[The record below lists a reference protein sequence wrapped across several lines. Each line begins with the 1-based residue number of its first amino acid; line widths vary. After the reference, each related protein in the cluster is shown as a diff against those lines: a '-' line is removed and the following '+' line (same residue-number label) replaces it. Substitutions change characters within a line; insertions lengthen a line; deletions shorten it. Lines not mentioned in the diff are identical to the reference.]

1 MGCSMIIV
9 NQDKLKKLNDEK
21 RIKELQTL
29 LNDSD
34 FRMSKDYFDQMSSQ
48 DQDKWAKQRKA
59 WRDEIRSL
67 NANQIN

>member
-1 MGCSMIIV
+1 MITI
-9 NQDKLKKLNDEK
+9 NQNKLNKLNNEK

-34 FRMSKDYFDQMSSQ
+34 FRMSKDYFEQMSAQ
-48 DQDKWAKQRKA
+48 DQEKWTKQRKS

-67 NANQIN
+67 NAN

>member
-1 MGCSMIIV
+1 MITI

-21 RIKELQTL
+21 RTKELQTL

-34 FRMSKDYFDQMSSQ
+34 FRMSKDYYEQMSSQ
-48 DQDKWAKQRKA
+48 DQDKWTKQRKV

-67 NANQIN
+67 QS

>member
-1 MGCSMIIV
+1 MITI

-34 FRMSKDYFDQMSSQ
+34 FRMSKDYFEQMSSQ
-48 DQDKWAKQRKA
+48 DQEKWTKLRKK

-67 NANQIN
+67 QS

>member
-1 MGCSMIIV
+1 MGCSMITI

-21 RIKELQTL
+21 RVKELQTL

-34 FRMSKDYFDQMSSQ
+34 FRMSKDYFEQMSSQ
-48 DQDKWAKQRKA
+48 DQEKWTKLRKK

-67 NANQIN
+67 NADQIN

>member
-1 MGCSMIIV
+1 MITI

-48 DQDKWAKQRKA
+48 DQNKWTKQRKA
-59 WRDEIRSL
+59 WRDEIRGL
-67 NANQIN
+67 NADQIN

>member
-1 MGCSMIIV
+1 MITI

-21 RIKELQTL
+21 RTKELQTL

-34 FRMSKDYFDQMSSQ
+34 FRMSKDYYEQMSSQ
-48 DQDKWAKQRKA
+48 DQDKWTKQRKA

-67 NANQIN
+67 NAN

>member
-1 MGCSMIIV
+1 MIIV

>member
-1 MGCSMIIV
+1 MITI

-34 FRMSKDYFDQMSSQ
+34 FRMSQDYFAQMSLE
-48 DQDKWAKQRKA
+48 DKDKWTKVRQK
-59 WRDEIRSL
+59 WRDEIKSL
-67 NANQIN
+67 A

>member
-1 MGCSMIIV
+1 MGSSMITI

-48 DQDKWAKQRKA
+48 DQDKWTKLRKK

-67 NANQIN
+67 QS

>member
-1 MGCSMIIV
+1 MITI

-48 DQDKWAKQRKA
+48 DQDKWTKQRKA

-67 NANQIN
+67 NAN

>member
-1 MGCSMIIV
+1 MITI
-9 NQDKLKKLNDEK
+9 NQDKLNKLNNEK
-21 RIKELQTL
+21 RTKELQTL

-34 FRMSKDYFDQMSSQ
+34 FRMSKDYFEQMSAQ
-48 DQDKWAKQRKA
+48 DQDKWTKLRKK

>member
-1 MGCSMIIV
+1 MGSSMITI

-34 FRMSKDYFDQMSSQ
+34 FRMSKDYFEQMSSQ
-48 DQDKWAKQRKA
+48 DQEKWTKLRKK

-67 NANQIN
+67 QS

>member
-1 MGCSMIIV
+1 MGSSMITI

-21 RIKELQTL
+21 RTKELQTL

-34 FRMSKDYFDQMSSQ
+34 FRMSKDYYEQMSSQ
-48 DQDKWAKQRKA
+48 DQDKWTKQRKV

-67 NANQIN
+67 QS

>member
-1 MGCSMIIV
+1 MITV

-29 LNDSD
+29 LSDSD
-34 FRMSKDYFDQMSSQ
+34 FRMSKDYFDQMSIQ
-48 DQDKWAKQRKA
+48 DQDKWIGIRKK

-67 NANQIN
+67 NAN

>member
-1 MGCSMIIV
+1 MITV

-21 RIKELQTL
+21 KIKELKTL

-34 FRMSKDYFDQMSSQ
+34 FRMTHDYFNQMTF
-48 DQDKWAKQRKA
+48 DDQRKWTEQRQS
-59 WRDEIRSL
+59 WRDEIRGI

>member
-1 MGCSMIIV
+1 MGSSMITI

-34 FRMSKDYFDQMSSQ
+34 FRMSKDYFEQMSSQ
-48 DQDKWAKQRKA
+48 DQDKWTKLRKK

-67 NANQIN
+67 NADQIN

>member
-1 MGCSMIIV
+1 MITI
-9 NQDKLKKLNDEK
+9 NQDKLNKHNNEK

-29 LNDSD
+29 LSDSD

-48 DQDKWAKQRKA
+48 DQDKWTKQRKA

-67 NANQIN
+67 NAN

>member
-1 MGCSMIIV
+1 MGGSMITI

-34 FRMSKDYFDQMSSQ
+34 FRMSKDYFEQMSSQ
-48 DQDKWAKQRKA
+48 DQDKWTKLRKK

-67 NANQIN
+67 QS

>member
-1 MGCSMIIV
+1 MITI

-34 FRMSKDYFDQMSSQ
+34 FRMSKDYFEQMSSQ
-48 DQDKWAKQRKA
+48 DQDKWTKQRKS

-67 NANQIN
+67 NADQIN

>member
-1 MGCSMIIV
+1 MGSSMIII
-9 NQDKLKKLNDEK
+9 NQDKLNKLNNEK

-34 FRMSKDYFDQMSSQ
+34 FRMSKDYFEQMSAQ
-48 DQDKWAKQRKA
+48 DQEKWTKQRKS
-59 WRDEIRSL
+59 WRDEIRNL

>member
-1 MGCSMIIV
+1 MGSSMIIV

-29 LNDSD
+29 LSNSD
-34 FRMSKDYFDQMSSQ
+34 FRMSKDYFEQMSSQ
-48 DQDKWAKQRKA
+48 DQDKWTKQRKA

-67 NANQIN
+67 NADQIN

>member
-1 MGCSMIIV
+1 MGSSMITV

-34 FRMSKDYFDQMSSQ
+34 FRMSKDYYEQMSSQ
-48 DQDKWAKQRKA
+48 DQDKWTKQRKA
-59 WRDEIRSL
+59 WRDEIRGL
-67 NANQIN
+67 NAD